1 MPTLLMEHAE
11 AFCLTLKSEKNI
23 SLTSLTIKPMK
34 RISTFIVAL
43 LCAVTTVLADGP
55 FRNHRYDSFKVLSV
69 TDNNIVFIGNSIT
82 NMHEWWEAFGDANVV
97 NRGVSGAVT
106 DEALDNIEAIAAGK
120 PKKVFIMIGTNDLG
134 TAGLNTTEHVLQNV
148 TLMVERFQKT
158 SPTTQLYIQ
167 SILPSG
173 LRDQALQ
180 QATNTA
186 LKALCTEK
194 GITYIDL
201 WDDLMGVATNANG
214 LSKDKLHLTANAYKI
229 WCDKIAPYVKDDEN
243 AKSVYTDAAQQDGGL
258 GGSSGMR
265 NTVFSKLPVANDD
278 ILIIG
283 DEMVHG
289 GEWHELLSS
298 AKVKSR
304 GTQWGY
310 PGLSLADMAKTI
322 PVIFHDNAA
331 PAQVYLYAGVSN
343 VNNASDVNAE
353 FETYKSI
360 VAQIKT
366 LAPNT
371 EITLMSLQPTAT
383 AATNT
388 GKVVPFN
395 ALLKQ
400 YADED
405 AADKVHYLDIYT
417 DFVNNNVGSNTYF
430 NGNYLYGRG
439 YVKVAQKIAAQIKT
453 IDPSANVSAITDA
466 EADALFNRFNS
477 RTTLGKAIVTASLL
491 PEGTGVGQYT
501 TENLAGVKELIEVA
515 YTALR
520 ENNAEDIATHA
531 AAFTEA
537 VSAVLPKINQPTSS
551 TTGNEVWYQLYT
563 PNRSN
568 KYLTSHGDGVTGADK
583 NNYATS
589 MWKFVE
595 RQDGS
600 LDIINRNDGSYLDP
614 TAAYNAQIMTSA
626 TQPAKGWTLS
636 YADAPGLFIISS
648 GTVQLNQTTGDH
660 SFKVYNWSAGQSGTD
675 RADAGCQYM
684 IEAVEG
690 LPDEEPI
697 VPTDENFKN
706 VVTSLDNLTEGWYK
720 MRVVTGSD
728 ATMQGYV
735 TSGVNNILNA
745 NSPFR
750 QNATNFYPLKIGA
763 YNTAK
768 PATGWVKVKK
778 IGSKYLIQ
786 SIGGLAIQEN
796 CIANR
801 DITQGYTTLT
811 MSYGGFTSVD
821 KWNYYNPGAGT
832 EQPYI
837 GKSSSSNNK
846 FAFAPVSAAEL
857 AAYDV
862 YTVTIDAESAA
873 EIGNDPSIT
882 YTGSANIGG
891 IAKVYNNGYMFF
903 PQGTTPV
910 AADFTLPEGLTMKVN
925 TSAKTLTVG
934 VSTDV
939 VETLTLTP
947 TQFANGA
954 STYSY
959 HGGVTSGA
967 WYGKL
972 VTGTTPQLTIES
984 TDATANNIG
993 WSSNRPWL
1001 KAGYTYNLT
1010 LPEGYEFV
1018 GYELTTLST
1027 SSGYT
1032 NTFTYTTA
1040 EGTGTSA
1047 AQSNTTEKTVSAD
1060 NLATRTVALTVNG
1073 NAGGYNYGILI
1084 TKLVIRYK
1092 EVSDDETP
1100 TEITYTIDKANG
1112 SLFRDN
1118 GEENASWNNTWKSN
1132 DEPMLTF
1139 GCEPNNMNWHN
1150 NNVQLMTGGSNCRYT
1165 LTAPAGY
1172 VISEYSFTYT
1182 NNGHDNAQE
1191 IFMDNGEVYTTSTTP
1206 QTVSAQKLRLTS
1218 LYFDL
1223 KGPNSK
1229 GVVLSN
1235 FVVKLKLDVAERP
1248 KVSTADNVYWYYIT
1262 SAASN
1267 DGTAYCAGKVMY
1279 YDAETEKMRFADKD
1293 FKPNY
1298 IWSFWEQNGK
1308 LAIKNYNGQYF
1319 GTAPGGTGGG
1329 TTFGVVDQANYTYN
1343 INEAHGFFVIKDNNT
1358 ELHAQSAS
1366 QVIVRWGAA
1375 AGNAS
1380 LWRFDE
1386 VDVTNAAAK
1395 VASTRVVQGKVST
1408 GIGNVDQAIIRSTI
1422 RVTGLQGS
1430 VNFQGVKGRFEG
1442 DNAAD
1447 VKNVKAYFATNDREL
1462 FIDAAKK
1469 MTWREENGVQ
1479 YGATVQLAQDG
1490 TFTITGTKEMAPGNH
1505 YLWITYDIAE
1515 TAKEGNLVDA
1525 QITSYTVDGA
1535 EIAEANGNP
1544 QHSVTIFLSEGSVLM
1559 PMDKGSLHYRIPAIT
1574 ATKDGKRLVVL
1585 TDDRKQSQ
1593 ADLPNHCYVVAQY
1606 SDDMGKTWSDPL
1618 TIAGTAD
1625 KGGNYGHG
1633 DASIVTNRDNGDII
1647 GIVTSAG
1654 TYGHGF
1660 FQGTAQE
1667 PPRWKTITS
1676 HDGGVTWDAPVDHT
1690 DDLFG
1695 ANCDN
1700 PETNTWKSGFS
1711 GSGAALQKRDGT
1723 LVSNF
1728 VNRQADN
1735 SQHFYFFM
1743 SKDGGKNWYVS
1754 GTSGTASADEPKSLE
1769 RNNGDL
1775 AISVRASGYNYHNVT
1790 SNDGA
1795 TWHYPSQTR
1804 FDSGI
1809 SGNACDGEYMVWC
1822 STLEGNPWNIAL
1834 QTLPNSGS
1842 RENVSIALST
1852 DEGETFGAPKTI
1864 CPRGS
1869 CYSATVVLPDGTLG
1883 VYYEENGV
1891 SDAFV
1896 MRFVRFSLDW
1906 ASNGEYKFTEAQPF
1920 KPIASTAKENAKVE
1934 STISAQGIGTF
1945 YANAATFIPQG
1956 VKAYVA
1962 LEEPVMD
1969 EVDGGGNAVGTIT
1982 LAEVTHIIPAKTGV
1996 VLRGEA
2002 GTYDFFYTAEDGAA
2016 NTDANL
2022 LVGYAGAAEFRVV
2035 SLLDN
2040 VNTYVLTV
2048 KEDAAGFYKKDAE
2061 FKVYNHKAYLN
2072 VPGTAAGTLRLRFVD
2087 ADGTTEIRDVQLEQ
2101 GANGETYDLTGRRVR
2116 HAGKGV
2122 YIMGGKKVLR

>member
-1 MPTLLMEHAE
+1 
-11 AFCLTLKSEKNI
+11 
-23 SLTSLTIKPMK
+23 MK
-34 RISTFIVAL
+34 RFSTFIALL
-43 LCAVTTVLADGP
+43 LCAVSTILADGP
-55 FRNHRYDSFKVLSV
+55 FRNHRYDSFKALSV
-69 TDNNIVFIGNSIT
+69 TSDNILFIGNSIT
-82 NMHEWWEAFGDANVV
+82 DMHCWPEVFVTSNGDYLPIV
-97 NRGVSGAVT
+97 NRGNSGT
-106 DEALDNIEAIAAGK
+106 YSTEQSDNLESYINGK
-120 PKKVFIMIGTNDLG
+120 PKKVFMMIGTNDIATSG
-134 TAGLNTTEHVLQNV
+134 GLNFSPEQVLAYV
-148 TLMVERFQKT
+148 KSIVARIHAR
-158 SPTTQLYIQ
+158 SPQTKVYLY
-167 SILPSG
+167 SILKNRTG
-173 LRDQALQ
+173 NRVE
-180 QATNTA
+180 ATW
-186 LKALCTEK
+186 LKANELTKAYADATE
-194 GITYIDL
+194 GVTYIDL
-201 WDDLMGVATNANG
+201 YDKLAGVADGGAWSYDN
-214 LSKDKLHLTANAYKI
+214 LHLTAGAYQAWASTICEYLAEGEDYTVSCVYPKNTLSVQNAGGLNGSNGMRATYFSALPISSEDVLVFGDEFIKNGEWQELLGNPNVKNRGTGWGYGGDIATTSKLVDATYASIDGVSKADAKAIFLYTGTGDCNGSTDMATVKENYKALV
-229 WCDKIAPYVKDDEN
+229 DKIAEKSPTSKIYLMALCPTNNASNNTNRIAALKDYMVSLATANATDNLEFVDTYTPYLNGEMANTKYFYPSN
-243 AKSVYTDAAQQDGGL
+243 YLGGL
-258 GGSSGMR
+258 GYAKMAVLMKEALDKNFPGNDYTVTSEADAEARYNQATLR
-265 NTVFSKLPVANDD
+265 NQLTQVIA
-278 ILIIG
+278 
-283 DEMVHG
+283 
-289 GEWHELLSS
+289 
-298 AKVKSR
+298 R
-304 GTQWGY
+304 G
-310 PGLSLADMAKTI
+310 L
-322 PVIFHDNAA
+322 
-331 PAQVYLYAGVSN
+331 
-343 VNNASDVNAE
+343 
-353 FETYKSI
+353 
-360 VAQIKT
+360 VAQRGD
-366 LAPNT
+366 
-371 EITLMSLQPTAT
+371 
-383 AATNT
+383 AAGQYNVAKMAAFDT
-388 GKVVPFN
+388 KVSEAN
-395 ALLKQ
+395 ALLEK
-400 YADED
+400 
-405 AADKVHYLDIYT
+405 
-417 DFVNNNVGSNTYF
+417 SNITQEEVTTF
-430 NGNYLYGRG
+430 ANALNEILNG
-439 YVKVAQKIAAQIKT
+439 
-453 IDPSANVSAITDA
+453 
-466 EADALFNRFNS
+466 ALSMPTNS
-477 RTTLGKAIVTASLL
+477 T
-491 PEGTGVGQYT
+491 Q
-501 TENLAGVKELIEVA
+501 
-515 YTALR
+515 
-520 ENNAEDIATHA
+520 
-531 AAFTEA
+531 
-537 VSAVLPKINQPTSS
+537 
-551 TTGNEVWYQLYT
+551 GNEVWYQLYT

-568 KYLTSHGDGVTGADK
+568 KYLSSHGDGVNGVDK
-583 NNYATS
+583 NNYASS
-589 MWKFVE
+589 MWKFVA
-595 RQDGS
+595 RNDGS
-600 LDIINRNDGSYLDP
+600 LDIINRNDNSYLAP
-614 TAAYNAQIMTSA
+614 TAAYNKQITTSA
-626 TQPAKGWTLS
+626 TQPANGWTLS
-636 YADAPGLFIISS
+636 YANTPGLFIISS
-648 GTVQLNQTTGDH
+648 GTVQLNQTTSDH
-660 SFKVYNWSAGQSGTD
+660 SFKVYNWSSGQSGTD
-675 RADAGCQYM
+675 RGDAGGQYM
-684 IEAVEG
+684 ITLVEG
-690 LPDEEPI
+690 TPEVEPM

-706 VVTSLDNLTEGWYK
+706 VVTAIENLTDGWYK

-750 QNATNFYPLKIGA
+750 QSATNFYPLKIGA

-786 SIGGLAIQEN
+786 SIDGLAIQEN
-796 CIANR
+796 CIASR

-811 MSYGGFTSVD
+811 MSYGGYTSVD
-821 KWNYYNPGAGT
+821 KWHYYNPGANT

-846 FAFAPVSAAEL
+846 FAFAPVGDAEL
-857 AAYDV
+857 AAYDI
-862 YTVTIDAESAA
+862 YTVTIDAENAT
-873 EIGNDPSIT
+873 EIGSDPSIT

-903 PQGTTPV
+903 PKGTVPV
-910 AADFTLPEGLTMKVN
+910 ATDFTLPEGLSMKVN
-925 TSAKTLTVG
+925 ASAKTLTVG
-934 VSTDV
+934 VFTDG

-947 TQFANGA
+947 NDHFANA
-954 STYSY
+954 SGKATWTH
-959 HGGVTSGA
+959 HGESGGA
-967 WYGKL
+967 WYGKF
-972 VTGTTPQLTIES
+972 VTSTTPALAVES
-984 TDATANNIG
+984 PDNAANNIG
-993 WSSNRPWL
+993 YSNNRPWL

-1060 NLATRTVALTVNG
+1060 NLATRSIALTVNG
-1073 NAGGYNYGILI
+1073 TAGGSNYGILI
-1084 TKLVIRYK
+1084 TRLVISYK
-1092 EVSDDETP
+1092 EVSEEEVIP
-1100 TEITYTIDKANG
+1100 TEFTYTIDKENG
-1112 SLFRDN
+1112 DLYRDGN
-1118 GEENASWNNTWKSN
+1118 VNNDSWTSAWKSK
-1132 DEPMLTF
+1132 DVPQLQF
-1139 GCEPNNMNWHN
+1139 GTGKNNMNWHN
-1150 NNVQLMTGGSNCRYT
+1150 NNVQLMTGGTSSRYT

-1172 VISEYSFTYT
+1172 VISEYSFTFA

-1191 IFMDNGEVYTTSTTP
+1191 IIMDNGDVYATSTTP
-1206 QTVSAQKLRLTS
+1206 QTVSAQKQRLTS

-1223 KGPNSK
+1223 NGPNSK

-1235 FVVKLKLDVAERP
+1235 FVVKLKLDVAEAP

-1279 YDAETEKMRFADKD
+1279 YDAETQKLRFADKD

-1308 LAIKNYNGQYF
+1308 LAIKNYSGQYF

-1329 TTFGVVDQANYTYN
+1329 TSFGVVDQANYIYN

-1358 ELHAQSAS
+1358 ELHAQSS
-1366 QVIVRWGAA
+1366 GQTIVRWGAA

-1386 VDVTNAAAK
+1386 VDVTNAEAN
-1395 VASTRVVQGKVST
+1395 VAGTRVVQGKVST

-1422 RVTGLQGS
+1422 RVTGLQGT
-1430 VNFQGVKGRFEG
+1430 VNFEGVKGRFEG

-1447 VKNVKAYFATNDREL
+1447 VTNVKAYFATNDREL
-1462 FIDAAKK
+1462 FIDATKK

-1490 TFTITGTKEMAPGNH
+1490 TFTITGTKEMAPGNY

-1515 TAKEGNLVDA
+1515 SAKEGNLVDA

-1544 QHSVTIFLSEGSVLM
+1544 QHSVTIFLSEGAVLM

-1606 SDDMGKTWSDPL
+1606 SDDMGKTWSDPV
-1618 TIAGTAD
+1618 TVAGTAET
-1625 KGGNYGHG
+1625 GGNYGHG

-1676 HDGGVTWDAPVDHT
+1676 HDGGVTWDVPVDHT

-1700 PETNTWKSGFS
+1700 PDTKTWKSGFS

-1728 VNRQADN
+1728 VNRQEDN

-1795 TWHYPSQTR
+1795 TWRDPSQTR
-1804 FDSGI
+1804 FNTGI

-1834 QTLPNSGS
+1834 QTLPNSSS

-1891 SDAFV
+1891 SNAFV

-1906 ASNGEYKFTEAQPF
+1906 ASNGTYKFTEEAPF
-1920 KPIASTAKENAKVE
+1920 KPIASTAAEKAKVE

-1945 YANAATFIPQG
+1945 YANAATEIPEG
-1956 VKAYVA
+1956 VTAYVA
-1962 LEEPVMD
+1962 TTEPEMEEGEGVLTMTQI
-1969 EVDGGGNAVGTIT
+1969 EDG
-1982 LAEVTHIIPAKTGV
+1982 IIPAKTGV
-1996 VLRGEA
+1996 VVRGAA
-2002 GTYDFFYTAEDGAA
+2002 GEKYDFFYTAEDGATETEG
-2016 NTDANL
+2016 NML
-2022 LVGYAGAAEFRVV
+2022 RGYAGAAEYKDVALTDGV
-2035 SLLDN
+2035 TS
-2040 VNTYVLTV
+2040 YVLTV
-2048 KEDAAGFYKKDAE
+2048 QDGVTGFFRKEAG

-2072 VPGTAAGTLRLRFVD
+2072 VPETAAALLSIRFAGNGDTTGIDNATIVD
-2087 ADGTTEIRDVQLEQ
+2087 GNATPVI
-2101 GANGETYDLTGRRVR
+2101 YDLSGRRVEN
-2116 HAGKGV
+2116 ATKGV
-2122 YIMGGKKVLR
+2122 YIVNGKKVIF